1 MGPIEIVFLV
11 LLMVFGI
18 IGVVRGYGRE
28 LGVTTMLLIT
38 LFVLEL
44 LDERYRDKLNQA
56 VGALISSA
64 SADGTRAWIF
74 VVVLIVVAFMSY
86 EGQTLSFAGNRG
98 RIVFDL
104 GTGLLNG
111 YLLIGSIWHYLH
123 LANWPLLSVTQTYTP
138 LYNVMVRLLPPAI
151 FSWPYFVGLVVLLLI
166 ARVWK

>member
-18 IGVVRGYGRE
+18 IGVVRGFGRE

-44 LDERYRDKLNQA
+44 LDERYHDKLNQA
-56 VGALISSA
+56 IGVLVSSGAA
-64 SADGTRAWIF
+64 NATRAWIF
-74 VVVLIVVAFMSY
+74 VIILGVVAFMSY

-98 RIVFDL
+98 RVPLDL
-104 GTGLLNG
+104 GAGLLNG
-111 YLLIGSIWHYLH
+111 YLLIGSIWYYLH
-123 LANWPLLSVTQTYTP
+123 VANWPLLSVMQTYTP
-138 LYNVMVRLLPPAI
+138 FYNVMVRLLPPAI
-151 FSWPYFVGLVVLLLI
+151 FSWIYFVGLVVLLLI